1 MRGLQVAREVCTDT
15 AYRLVQRGRH
25 RSVRVRCHGGRVQ
38 QLGGQAAM
46 LRQALLAL
54 QVLLLFIT
62 QVILLLRPCCGL
74 LRLHGSGT
82 ACKTAA
88 SRCVLRQRLQGGLQ
102 GTGKQAAA
110 SEGHRL
116 DSRGAPSFMPYTV
129 PVAAMR
135 GTCPEAG
142 L

>member
-1 MRGLQVAREVCTDT
+1 MRGLQAAREVSTDT
-15 AYRLVQRGRH
+15 AYRLVQWGRH
-25 RSVRVRCHGGRVQ
+25 RSIGIRGHGGRVQ

-46 LRQALLAL
+46 LRKALLAL
-54 QVLLLFIT
+54 QVLLLFLT
-62 QVILLLRPCCGL
+62 QVILLLCPCCCL

-102 GTGKQAAA
+102 GTSKQAAA
-110 SEGHRL
+110 GEGYRL
-116 DSRGAPSFMPYTV
+116 DSKGAPSFMPYMV
-129 PVAAMR
+129 PEAAMR